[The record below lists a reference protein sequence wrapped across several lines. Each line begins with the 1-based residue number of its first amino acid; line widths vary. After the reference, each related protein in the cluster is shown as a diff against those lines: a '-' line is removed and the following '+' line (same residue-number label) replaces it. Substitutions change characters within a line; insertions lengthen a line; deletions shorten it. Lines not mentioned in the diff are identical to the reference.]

1 MFDRQEQVLVI
12 LTTNPLQT
20 STNLYLMHQRDYLLY
35 KVVGNMITVNQL
47 LYSLNYLYYLIPFA

>member
-20 STNLYLMHQRDYLLY
+20 STNLYLMHQRNYLLY

>member
-20 STNLYLMHQRDYLLY
+20 NLYLTHQRNYLLY